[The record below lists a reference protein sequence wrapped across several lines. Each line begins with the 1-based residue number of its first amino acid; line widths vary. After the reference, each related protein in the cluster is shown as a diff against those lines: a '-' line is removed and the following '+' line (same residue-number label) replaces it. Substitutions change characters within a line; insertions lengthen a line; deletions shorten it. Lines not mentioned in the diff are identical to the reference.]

1 MEYIE
6 YMQQNKSLK
15 PTVTRVTPFAEM
27 AKPTP
32 RYGGLVPPLG
42 SYGFKHRI
50 INREIVLMKKNMF
63 QAALL
68 SFFCKCFFF
77 CHAKAS
83 PNQI

>member
-32 RYGGLVPPLG
+32 RYGGLIPPLYLPEDIRYERTSVYSG
-42 SYGFKHRI
+42 YSMP
-50 INREIVLMKKNMF
+50 ELMCL
-63 QAALL
+63 QTGTAE
-68 SFFCKCFFF
+68 
-77 CHAKAS
+77 H
-83 PNQI
+83 PNSVYR